1 MRCRGA
7 RWGGGPGGGHQ
18 RQDTVA
24 PGGIGDKLARLNT
37 NAAVHYCTVITHCI
51 IVVLAILHST
61 DFTLKHSRI
70 YERTIVGLISNFAT
84 DSIKF
89 I

>member
-1 MRCRGA
+1 MGA
-7 RWGGGPGGGHQ
+7 TGDKILWLL
-18 RQDTVA
+18 
-24 PGGIGDKLARLNT
+24 GGIGDKLARLNT

-70 YERTIVGLISNFAT
+70 ECTIVGLISNFAT
-84 DSIKF
+84 ALVPLSSF
-89 I
+89 VL